1 MVIILLELMRNRRS
15 IRKFEDKPVEKEKL
29 DAIIECA
36 LRSPSSRGRRPWK
49 VWTVTEKEKLKII
62 SKARPHGLDFVADA
76 PMAFVVAGYPD
87 VTDVWIED
95 CSIVSIVI
103 QLEAETLGLGSCWGQ
118 IRRRMKSQEL
128 SSSDYLKTQLG
139 LEEDCEVLSIVA
151 VGYKAE
157 EKKGHSEIPYSKFK
171 LI

>member
-1 MVIILLELMRNRRS
+1 MLELMRNRRS

-36 LRSPSSRGRRPWK
+36 LRSPSSKGRRPWK
-49 VWTVTEKEKLKII
+49 IWTVTDKGKLENI
-62 SKARPHGLDFVADA
+62 SKARPHGLDFVANA
-76 PMAFVVAGYPD
+76 PVAFVVAGYPD

-103 QLEAETLGLGSCWGQ
+103 QLEAESLGLGSCWGQ
-118 IRRRMKSQEL
+118 IRHRMESPQL
-128 SSSDYLKTQLG
+128 SSSDYLKKQLE
-139 LEEDCEVLSIVA
+139 LEDECEVLSVIA

-157 EKKGHSEIPYSKFK
+157 DKKGHSEVPYNKLK

>member
-1 MVIILLELMRNRRS
+1 MLELMRNRRS
-15 IRKFEDKPVEKEKL
+15 TRKFEDRPVEKEKL

-49 VWTVTEKEKLKII
+49 IWTVKDKAGLETI
-62 SKARPHGLDFVADA
+62 SKARPHGLEFVAGA
-76 PMAFVVAGYPD
+76 PVAFVVAGYPD

-95 CSIVSIVI
+95 CSIVSIVM
-103 QLEAETLGLGSCWGQ
+103 QLEAESLGLGSCWGQ
-118 IRRRMKSQEL
+118 IRRRMQSDDM
-128 SSSDYLKTQLG
+128 SSSDYLKKELN
-139 LEEDCEVLSIVA
+139 LEDECEVLSVIA

-157 EKKGHSEIPYSKFK
+157 EKKGHKDVPYGKIE